1 MYTIFG
7 FNVHHSLVSLFW
19 MYHWSMYLTGSVTQL
34 LFHEMFKRRLDQIL
48 LSNFGV
54 KMLIVEMYVWGH

>member
-1 MYTIFG
+1 
-7 FNVHHSLVSLFW
+7 
-19 MYHWSMYLTGSVTQL
+19 MYLTGSVTQL

-54 KMLIVEMYVWGH
+54 KMLIVEMYVWGHLVFLPLLDIVCI